1 MKKFASSVALCLV
14 VLMSHAQD
22 YAPAARKLQTALLAV
37 NMLYVDSV
45 DNEKMVTEAV
55 RAMIKQLDP
64 HSDYMTKEEVD
75 EMNEPLQGGFDGIGI
90 SFNMMNDTLFI
101 VEVINGGPSEKTGL
115 LAGDRILRVDGEPI
129 AGVKMSSKEVMKRL
143 KGPKGTKVTV
153 SVKRRNTP
161 GLIDFTITRGKIP
174 MYSLDAAFMV
184 AKTVGYIKLNR
195 FSTTTLDEF
204 LSAVSELK
212 KAGMTQLILDLQ
224 SNGGGIMGAAVDLA
238 DQFLGDGKCVVYTE
252 GLHSAREQYDATAR
266 GAFEAGNLVILI
278 DEYSASSSEIVT
290 GAVQDWDRG
299 LVIGR
304 RSFGKGL
311 VQRPVPL
318 GDGSVLK
325 LTVSRYYTPS
335 GRCIQRPYEG
345 GDQVSYGRD
354 LVERYNRGEMLSA
367 DSIHFP
373 DSLKCYTLTQHRTVY
388 GGGGIMPDIFV
399 PVDTSRVTSLHRN
412 LVYKGILNRFTLQY
426 VDDNRAALK
435 QQYPTDDDFV
445 ARFEADSTVLEQMFR
460 LAAAEKYEVT
470 EADRASDMSFL
481 KLQVK
486 AYIARDLYQTA
497 SFYKVMQVENEAL
510 QEAVRVLADRKLKAK
525 YGLK

>member
-1 MKKFASSVALCLV
+1 M
-14 VLMSHAQD
+14 
-22 YAPAARKLQTALLAV
+22 
-37 NMLYVDSV
+37 
-45 DNEKMVTEAV
+45 
-55 RAMIKQLDP
+55 
-64 HSDYMTKEEVD
+64 
-75 EMNEPLQGGFDGIGI
+75 
-90 SFNMMNDTLFI
+90 
-101 VEVINGGPSEKTGL
+101 
-115 LAGDRILRVDGEPI
+115 
-129 AGVKMSSKEVMKRL
+129 
-143 KGPKGTKVTV
+143 
-153 SVKRRNTP
+153 
-161 GLIDFTITRGKIP
+161 
-174 MYSLDAAFMV
+174 
-184 AKTVGYIKLNR
+184 
-195 FSTTTLDEF
+195 
-204 LSAVSELK
+204 
-212 KAGMTQLILDLQ
+212 
-224 SNGGGIMGAAVDLA
+224 
-238 DQFLGDGKCVVYTE
+238 
-252 GLHSAREQYDATAR
+252 
-266 GAFEAGNLVILI
+266 
-278 DEYSASSSEIVT
+278 
-290 GAVQDWDRG
+290 
-299 LVIGR
+299 
-304 RSFGKGL
+304 
-311 VQRPVPL
+311 
-318 GDGSVLK
+318 LK

-399 PVDTSRVTSLHRN
+399 PVDTSRVTPLHRN